1 MKISREVKPEDLFT
15 IDGIGSGVRW
25 LRIDGVDADLTVTAD
40 DADVLSEFF
49 ADLAA
54 RMMQE
59 ATS

>member
-40 DADVLSEFF
+40 DADAISEFF
-49 ADLAA
+49 ASLAA
-54 RMMQE
+54 EMRSD
-59 ATS
+59 AKA